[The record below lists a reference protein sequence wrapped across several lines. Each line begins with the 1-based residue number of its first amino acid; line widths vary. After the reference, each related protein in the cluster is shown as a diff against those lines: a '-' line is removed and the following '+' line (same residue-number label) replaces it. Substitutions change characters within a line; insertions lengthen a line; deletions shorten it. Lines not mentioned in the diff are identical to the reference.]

1 MRHSGVGRDQTGH
14 SHACHVPVPRVH
26 QGAVRAGGVVV
37 FVHPS
42 RVPGVQTVGA
52 DGSSAPAPAP
62 RGKFPTLD
70 LASLPDRALAAA
82 AAVGDRDAFD
92 EIVRRFAPSMTRFA
106 ESMLGDHGAAEEVVQ
121 DSFVAAWKAI
131 AGYRH
136 ESALRTWLFGI
147 TSHKSLDHRRRRIPR
162 PATDHVVDGACTDP
176 HTDPSSTCSGAA
188 FLLAVDAV
196 LATMPPRQRACWVL
210 REVDGMRIVDIAEI
224 GRAHV

>member
-1 MRHSGVGRDQTGH
+1 ML
-14 SHACHVPVPRVH
+14 
-26 QGAVRAGGVVV
+26 
-37 FVHPS
+37 VHPS
-42 RVPGVQTVGA
+42 RVPGVQTVQPVGA

-62 RGKFPTLD
+62 APSGRFPTLD

-162 PATDHVVDGACTDP
+162 PADDHVVDGACTDP
-176 HTDPSSTCSGAA
+176 HTDPSGTCSGAA
-188 FLLAVDAV
+188 FLVAVDAV
-196 LATMPPRQRACWVL
+196 LGTMPPRQRACWVL
-210 REVDGMRIVDIAEI
+210 REVDGLRVVDVADIMSMTPGAVRGQIA
-224 GRAHV
+224 RARVTLEARLDAWS